1 MANTNRNPYIMQ
13 KKLVVSDSLHSV
25 AFGLTL
31 RQTDQLRKVIVHD
44 RLSSSSA
51 QETKENE
58 GYQSVHVYEALPCN
72 ATTATPPLTA
82 MPA

>member
-51 QETKENE
+51 QEMKENE

-72 ATTATPPLTA
+72 ATTANPLTA